1 MEMISKS
8 AKEEMDSFINQIGDK
23 FSDLYSLMK
32 DNGIDPNK
40 LDFMKEIAT
49 IIDSGMNISKY
60 HKPWYDQTYS
70 NWIDSLEICEDTEIE
85 LNIMLT
91 DGRKFIQ
98 KATYNLAEDHINLIS
113 LPEEIRDIDS
123 EKFSSVT
130 FEWEGDTIQVC
141 KECFEATISD
151 KTCSNCGHTEE

>member
-1 MEMISKS
+1 MQMISKS
-8 AKEEMDSFINQIGDK
+8 AKEEMDSVINQIGDK
-23 FSDLYSLMK
+23 FSDLYFFMK

-60 HKPWYDQTYS
+60 YKPTKDQTYS

-85 LNIMLT
+85 LNIMLK

-98 KATYNLAEDHINLIS
+98 KATYNLAEDHIHFIS

>member
-8 AKEEMDSFINQIGDK
+8 AKEEMDNVINQIGEN
-23 FSDLYSLMK
+23 FSDLYFLMK

-40 LDFMKEIAT
+40 LDFMKEIGT

-60 HKPWYDQTYS
+60 YKPNKNQTYS

-85 LNIMLT
+85 LNIMLK

>member
-1 MEMISKS
+1 MQMISKD
-8 AKEEMDSFINQIGDK
+8 AKKEMDILINQIGDK
-23 FSDLYSLMK
+23 FSDLVSLMK

-60 HKPWYDQTYS
+60 YKPRKDETYS

-85 LNIMLT
+85 LNIILK
-91 DGRKFIQ
+91 DARKFIQ

-123 EKFSSVT
+123 EEFSSVT
-130 FEWEGDTIQVC
+130 FE
-141 KECFEATISD
+141 
-151 KTCSNCGHTEE
+151 

>member
-1 MEMISKS
+1 MISKS
-8 AKEEMDSFINQIGDK
+8 AKEEMDSVINQIGDK
-23 FSDLYSLMK
+23 FSDLYFFMK

-60 HKPWYDQTYS
+60 YKPRKDETYS

-85 LNIMLT
+85 LNILLK

-98 KATYNLAEDHINLIS
+98 KATYNLAEDHIHFIS